1 MRSLMI
7 RFVTF
12 ICRINMP
19 FLQPKM
25 TDDQVEKILA
35 VLKPSMV
42 ILVRREGEFTN
53 YFQPHH
59 FTHGALVISGD
70 HCIEAKTTGTT
81 ITNLYYLVSR
91 ADEVMVLE
99 PRFLVNNETLV
110 THALEYA
117 NRAYDY
123 AFEDSEDKLYCFE
136 LCAHLLEK
144 CSGIE
149 IPKVDT
155 KLGKKWLASSF
166 INSNLFNRVC

>member
-1 MRSLMI
+1 MRKSFIKL
-7 RFVTF
+7 VTF

-25 TDDQVEKILA
+25 TDEQVEKILA

-81 ITNLYYLVSR
+81 ITNLYYLLSR

-99 PRFLVNNETLV
+99 PRFLVNNDTLV

-149 IPKVDT
+149 IPKVKT
-155 KLGKKWLASSF
+155 ALGEKFMPDSF
-166 INSNLFNRVC
+166 LKSGLFTQVL